1 MFYVFNTETGK
12 YVCDDI
18 ATAFRGKSV
27 PKNFGSLYAAQREIE
42 RRDWLDHG
50 TLTIHTTIFE
60 EALDTYE

>member
-1 MFYVFNTETGK
+1 MFYVFNTVSGK
-12 YVCDDI
+12 YLCDDF
-18 ATAFRGKSV
+18 ATAFSGKSV
-27 PKNFGSLYAAQREIE
+27 PVGFPTRYAAQREIE